1 MGKMWKKKKKKKDKE
16 EDEDKENHGDLLSMP
31 YIQVA
36 FKI

>member
-1 MGKMWKKKKKKKDKE
+1 MRKVRKKKKNRKDKE
-16 EDEDKENHGDLLSMP
+16 EDKENHGDLLSMA